1 MLGIFEVSKEEAINL
16 SSTNT
21 KLMSELTVS
30 LFVPCFI
37 DQFYPSVAF
46 NTIKVLERAGVSVE
60 YNPEQTCCG
69 QPAYNSGN
77 WEEARKLGIKF
88 ISDFGDGNIVVA
100 PGASCIGYFKNQF
113 RQLFKGDDESL
124 LRAEMLA
131 PKMYELTDFLVNVL
145 QKTEL
150 GAFFPHKVTYHDACS
165 ALREYGIK
173 NEPRQLLADVEGL
186 ELIELQDVEMCCGFG
201 GTFWTKFKDISAA
214 MTREKLER
222 AMNTGASFIVSS
234 DSSCLMSM
242 DTYIRKN
249 GLPIRTLHIAD
260 ILASGANDFWE

>member
-1 MLGIFEVSKEEAINL
+1 
-16 SSTNT
+16 
-21 KLMSELTVS
+21 MSEIKVS

-46 NTIKVLERAGVSVE
+46 NTIKVLNQAGVSVD

-77 WEEARKLGIKF
+77 LEEARKLGIKF
-88 ISDFGDGNIVVA
+88 MSDLSDGNMVVA
-100 PGASCIGYFKNQF
+100 PGASCVGYFKNHF
-113 RQLFKGDDESL
+113 RQLFGNDQQSVV
-124 LRAEMLA
+124 RAEMLSA
-131 PKMYELTDFLVNVL
+131 KMFELTDFLVNVL

-173 NEPRQLLADVEGL
+173 MEPRKLLGAVSGL
-186 ELIELQDVEMCCGFG
+186 ELVEMQDVEMCCGFG
-201 GTFWTKFKDISAA
+201 GTFMTKFKDISTA

-222 AMNTGASFIVSS
+222 AMDTGAAYIVSS

-249 GLPIRTLHIAD
+249 ALPIRTLHIAD
-260 ILASGANDFWE
+260 ILASTLKGNRE